1 VMMEGLLNTGPSC
14 LYSILLFV
22 STHSVVPTVQITDLD
37 NRRSTTRAI
46 EDVPR
51 HRARSVS
58 RRRVSGVEVR
68 DPRGSYVDERA
79 VRRSVSR
86 VRY

>member
-1 VMMEGLLNTGPSC
+1 MMGALL
-14 LYSILLFV
+14 SIGTFQTSHNAQMSLVLMLLF
-22 STHSVVPTVQITDLD
+22 
-37 NRRSTTRAI
+37 RRSTTRAI
-46 EDVPR
+46 EEAPPR
-51 HRARSVS
+51 RSTHRARSVS
-58 RRRVSGVEVR
+58 RRRVSEVEIR